1 MITIFNRKE
10 LLITMDMNQQS
21 NVRNILS
28 ANGIDYITKVR
39 NLQNSS
45 MFENK
50 RGRYGSFGINQS
62 YSYEYKIYVH
72 RKDYDYALSL
82 IRKNKIT

>member
-10 LLITMDMNQQS
+10 LLITMDINHQA

-28 ANGIDYITKVR
+28 ANGIDYITKVT
-39 NLQNSS
+39 NLQSPS
-45 MFENK
+45 VFENK
-50 RGRYGSFGINQS
+50 RGRYGNFGINQA

-72 RKDYDYALSL
+72 KKDYDYALSL
-82 IRKNKIT
+82 LG

>member
-10 LLITMDMNQQS
+10 LLITMDIIQQS
-21 NVRNILS
+21 NVRNVLS
-28 ANGIDYITKVR
+28 ANGIDYTTKVT

-45 MFENK
+45 IFENK
-50 RGRYGSFGINQS
+50 RGRYGSLGINQK

-72 RKDYDYALSL
+72 KKDYDYALNL
-82 IRKNKIT
+82 IAE